1 LELRLKQ
8 KQDAEAKDRQISEKV
23 SRNSELAKMRI
34 KQREDQVRK
43 KNHDSMM
50 RAKEVDMINQ
60 MNQQERNHQKK

>member
-1 LELRLKQ
+1 MRLKQ

-23 SRNSELAKMRI
+23 SRNSELAKMRM

-50 RAKEVDMINQ
+50 RAKEVDMMNQ

>member
-50 RAKEVDMINQ
+50 RAKEVDMMNQ

>member
-1 LELRLKQ
+1 MRLKQ

-50 RAKEVDMINQ
+50 RAKEVDMMNQ